1 MSTAD
6 FFNYLTPITYWALIC
21 VWAYIFVFYF
31 KKTRALGSSDKLLRL
46 LLIILALDAFRS
58 LFESLYFGAWYTS
71 LSGLI
76 PIGVFNYLAQ
86 PQNVFFPKIINL
98 ITALIILLLLIK
110 KWLKTEIAQKNDI
123 NDLVNS
129 QNAVLIENNRKLI
142 ESKEAAEEGERKLK
156 RAIIA
161 SPFPIMIHADDGEVI
176 TINEAWS
183 ELTGYSHAEI
193 PTIYEW
199 TKKAYG
205 QKSKNIKDY
214 IDNLYQLNKKVEE
227 GEFEILTTKGNKIVW
242 DFSSSPLGIFNDGRR
257 LVISMAKDIT
267 EKKNADALLA
277 ENINQLKKAKEQAEE
292 SDRLK
297 SAFLANM
304 SHEIRTPMNGIL
316 GFAELLKEPNL
327 SGNEQQKY
335 IGIIEKSGGRMLNI
349 INDIVNISKLE
360 AGLMEI
366 DKQQSNI
373 NEQIEYIYTFFKP
386 EVEGKGMQLS
396 YKNTLANSEAFIYT
410 DREKVFAV
418 LTNLVKNA
426 IKYSEKGSIEF
437 GYKFKKDKV
446 HPELEFYVKD
456 TGIGIPKERQQA
468 IFERFIQVDTRNEY
482 AIQGAGLG
490 LSISKAYV
498 EMLGG
503 KIWLES
509 DGNNKNG
516 STFYFTLPFQNSLTM
531 ETTSKKENSSERNII
546 INDQLN
552 MLIVEDDKGS
562 EELMTIT
569 VRKLANKIACAK
581 TGTEAVKACINDP
594 EIDLILMDI
603 QLPELDGYEA
613 TRQIRKFNKDVIIIA
628 QTAYAIQGDKEKAIS
643 AGCNDYISKPIK
655 ADDLR
660 QMIVKHIKK

>member
-1 MSTAD
+1 M
-6 FFNYLTPITYWALIC
+6 
-21 VWAYIFVFYF
+21 
-31 KKTRALGSSDKLLRL
+31 
-46 LLIILALDAFRS
+46 
-58 LFESLYFGAWYTS
+58 
-71 LSGLI
+71 
-76 PIGVFNYLAQ
+76 
-86 PQNVFFPKIINL
+86 
-98 ITALIILLLLIK
+98 
-110 KWLKTEIAQKNDI
+110 
-123 NDLVNS
+123 NS
-129 QNAVLIENNRKLI
+129 QNAVLIKNNKKLI

-183 ELTGYSHAEI
+183 ELTGYSHEEI

-205 QKSKNIKDY
+205 QKSENIKDY
-214 IDNLYQLNKKVEE
+214 IDNLYHLNKKVEE
-227 GEFEILTTKGNKIVW
+227 GEFEILTSKGDKIIW
-242 DFSSSPLGIFNDGRR
+242 DFSSSPLGIFSDGRR

-267 EKKNADALLA
+267 EKKITDALLV
-277 ENINQLKKAKEQAEE
+277 ENINELKEAKEQAEE

-327 SGNEQQKY
+327 SGHEQQKY
-335 IGIIEKSGGRMLNI
+335 IGIIEKSGSRMLNI

-386 EVEGKGMQLS
+386 EIEGKGLQFS
-396 YKNTLANSEAFIYT
+396 YKNALANSEALLYT
-410 DREKVFAV
+410 DREKVFAI

-426 IKYSEKGSIEF
+426 IKYSEKGSIAF
-437 GYKFKKDKV
+437 GYELKK
-446 HPELEFYVKD
+446 HENQSELEFYVKD
-456 TGIGIPKERQQA
+456 TGIGIPMDRQQA
-468 IFERFIQVDTRNEY
+468 IFERFIQADTRNTF

-503 KIWLES
+503 KIWVES
-509 DGNNKNG
+509 DGNNEQIG
-516 STFYFTLPFQNSLTM
+516 STFYFTLPFQNGSII
-531 ETTSKKENSSERNII
+531 KKAIEDKIPQIQGIKIKE
-546 INDQLN
+546 QLN
-552 MLIVEDDKGS
+552 ILIVEDDEGS
-562 EELMTIT
+562 EELITIT
-569 VRKLANKIACAK
+569 VRKLAKRIVNAR
-581 TGTEAVKACINDP
+581 TGTEAVKTCRKDP

-603 QLPELDGYEA
+603 QIPEIDGYEA
-613 TRQIRKFNKDVIIIA
+613 TRQIRGFNKDVIIIA
-628 QTAYAIQGDKEKAIS
+628 QTAYAIQGDKEKAILS
-643 AGCNDYISKPIK
+643 GCNDYISKPIK
-655 ADDLR
+655 ANDLR
-660 QMIVKHIKK
+660 QMVIKHMKK